1 MKLNLGPDGPI
12 EHKSMDL
19 NTPARVA
26 KFIIKLSSQVTHFI
40 SKAFI
45 SLLVLFNLHRF
56 ELKALIL
63 GFRQF
68 FDQF

>member
-1 MKLNLGPDGPI
+1 
-12 EHKSMDL
+12 MDL

-26 KFIIKLSSQVTHFI
+26 KFIIKLSSQVIHFI

-56 ELKALIL
+56 ELKALIQ
-63 GFRQF
+63 GFR
-68 FDQF
+68 

>member
-1 MKLNLGPDGPI
+1 
-12 EHKSMDL
+12 MDL

-56 ELKALIL
+56 ELKALIKT
-63 GFRQF
+63 FRQL